1 MKKILIL
8 LTFFT
13 YNFSSIFLAMV
24 ENNTSDGNYRYYG
37 KDAQQASF
45 LVTPLS
51 SKTALNFT
59 EITTDNFALND
70 VKGNNPSIYMKLGL
84 GIASG
89 SCQKDKELPG
99 FIELWTDN
107 PSEFDC
113 NKVFVRFCLTENQG
127 YFGLKVKADGT
138 PELFAIKG
146 MKFLEDEVKSE
157 STEQLINKEGE
168 ELQAAGIKPS
178 EVTAIG

>member
-24 ENNTSDGNYRYYG
+24 ETNTSDGNYRYYG

-51 SKTALNFT
+51 GKTALNFT

-84 GIASG
+84 GIASS
-89 SCQKDKELPG
+89 SCQKNKELPG

-113 NKVFVRFCLTENQG
+113 NKVFVRFCLTEDQG
-127 YFGLKVKADGT
+127 YIGLKIKADGT

-146 MKFLEDEVKSE
+146 IELLKDETKSE
-157 STEQLINKEGE
+157 SVKELISKEGE
-168 ELQAAGIKPS
+168 ELQEAGIEPS
-178 EVTAIG
+178 EVTSIG

>member
-13 YNFSSIFLAMV
+13 YSFSSIFLAMA
-24 ENNTSDGNYRYYG
+24 ENNTSDGHYKYYG
-37 KDAQQASF
+37 DNSQQISF

-51 SKTALNFT
+51 AKTALNFT
-59 EITTDNFALND
+59 EIINDTFALND
-70 VKGNNPSIYMKLGL
+70 VKGNNPSVYMKLGI

-89 SCQKDKELPG
+89 TCHKDKELPG

-113 NKVFVRFCLTENQG
+113 NKVFVRFCLTEDQG
-127 YFGLKVKADGT
+127 YIGLKIKADGT

-146 MKFLEDEVKSE
+146 IELLKDETKSE
-157 STEQLINKEGE
+157 SVKELISKEGQK
-168 ELQAAGIKPS
+168 LQEAGIEPS